1 MDIHWIHH
9 SFPGVLGIATRP
21 RGGDWL
27 EADLAR
33 ARSQRLE
40 LLVSLLQPS
49 ETVELELTAEG
60 RQAVALGM
68 TFLSFPIHDRSVPSV
83 GVDAVSVLR
92 SLLARLQQGTRVAV
106 HCRQGIGRSG
116 LVCAS
121 LLVLGGVTPE
131 DAWNAV
137 QRARGSPVP
146 DTAEQR
152 DWVHALAR
160 GA

>member
-33 ARSQRLE
+33 ARSQRLD
-40 LLVSLLQPS
+40 LLVSLLEPS

-68 TFLSFPIHDRSVPSV
+68 AFLSLPIHDRSIPSV
-83 GVDAVSVLR
+83 AVDAVTILRSVL
-92 SLLARLQQGTRVAV
+92 AQLQQGIRVAV

-121 LLVLGGVTPE
+121 LLVLGGVAPE
-131 DAWNAV
+131 PAWKAV
-137 QRARGSPVP
+137 ERARGTPVP
-146 DTAEQR
+146 DTPEQR

-160 GA
+160 GV

>member
-1 MDIHWIHH
+1 
-9 SFPGVLGIATRP
+9 VLGIATRP

-27 EADLAR
+27 EGDLDR
-33 ARSQRLE
+33 ARDQRVDV
-40 LLVSLLQPS
+40 LVSLLQPA
-49 ETVELELTAEG
+49 EAVELDLTSEG
-60 RQAVALGM
+60 RQAVDVGM
-68 TFLSFPIHDRSVPSV
+68 RFLSFPIHDRSVPSV
-83 GVDAVSVLR
+83 AVDAVSVLR
-92 SLLARLQQGTRVAV
+92 SVLAQLQQGDRIAV

-121 LLVLGGVTPE
+121 LLVLGGMLPE

-137 QRARGSPVP
+137 ERVRGTPVP

-160 GA
+160 GALTRR